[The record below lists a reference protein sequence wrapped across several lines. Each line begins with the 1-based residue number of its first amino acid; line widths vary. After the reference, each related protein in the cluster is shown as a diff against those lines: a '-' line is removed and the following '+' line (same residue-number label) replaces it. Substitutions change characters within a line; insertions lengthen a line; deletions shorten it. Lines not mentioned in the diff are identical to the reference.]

1 MRALSVDLGGTHAA
15 VALVEDR
22 TITSILNVELA
33 ENRWLGP
40 VLLQLSAAIWKIFD
54 DRTPEDHGISHFA
67 LGFPGIV
74 DSGVNRVAAI
84 NAKYEGAI
92 GFNFAAWAEREFGLN
107 LRLENDARLALLGEC
122 YTGAAQGKTDVV
134 MFTLGTGI
142 GGVAMMDGRLLHGK
156 HGQAG
161 VLGGHVPIIFNGR
174 ECTCGAI
181 GCAEAEAAGWS
192 LPRVCREWPGF
203 DSSAMASLEIN
214 FKNLFAAAATGDAV
228 ALAIRERCLHI
239 WSATAVA
246 AVHAFDPELILLGGG
261 VMENGDVILPYVQNY
276 VTRHA
281 WTPWGKV
288 CVAKAKLGSRAALLG
303 AVPLLQN
310 QISMETKQDIRNVR

>member
-15 VALVEDR
+15 VALVDDS
-22 TITSILNVELA
+22 TILSTVNVELK
-33 ENRWLGP
+33 ENRWIAP
-40 VLLQLSAAIWKIFD
+40 VLPQLSVAIRKLFGG
-54 DRTPEDHGISHFA
+54 RSPEDQGVSDLV

-74 DSGVNRVAAI
+74 DTRTNRVAAI

-92 GFNFAAWAEREFGLN
+92 GFDFPTWAQSEFGLR

-122 YTGAAQGKTDVV
+122 YAGAAQGQTDVV

-142 GGVAMMDGRLLHGK
+142 GGVAMMDGRPLHGK
-156 HGQAG
+156 HSQAG
-161 VLGGHVPIIFNGR
+161 LLGGHVPIVFNGR
-174 ECTCGAI
+174 VCTCGAI

-192 LPRVCREWPGF
+192 LPRVCHDWPGF
-203 DSSAMASLEIN
+203 SSSAMASMEIN

-228 ALAIRERCLHI
+228 ALAIRDRCLHI

-246 AVHAFDPELILLGGG
+246 AIHAFDPELILLGGG
-261 VMENGDVILPYVQNY
+261 VMGNGAVILPYVQDY

-288 CVAKAKLGSRAALLG
+288 RVAKAQLGSKAALLG

-310 QISMETKQDIRNVR
+310 RTSIETSQDVRNVR

>member
-15 VALVEDR
+15 VALVDDR
-22 TITSILNVELA
+22 TITRVLNVKLA

-40 VLLQLSAAIWKIFD
+40 VLPQLVVAIWKLFG
-54 DRTPEDHGISHFA
+54 DRKPEEQGISNLV

-74 DSGVNRVAAI
+74 DTRANRVAAI
-84 NAKYEGAI
+84 NAKYEGATD
-92 GFNFAAWAEREFGLN
+92 FDFVCWAEREFGLR
-107 LRLENDARLALLGEC
+107 LRLENDARLALLGES
-122 YTGAAQGKTDVV
+122 YAGAAQGKTDVV

-142 GGVAMMDGRLLHGK
+142 GGVAMMDGRPLHGK

-174 ECTCGAI
+174 VCTCGAI

-192 LPRVCREWPGF
+192 LPRVCHEWPAF
-203 DSSAMASLEIN
+203 SSSAMASMEIN
-214 FKNLFAAAATGDAV
+214 FKNLFAAAAAGDAV

-261 VMENGDVILPYVQNY
+261 VMENGEVILPYVQDY
-276 VTRHA
+276 VARYA

-288 CVAKAKLGSRAALLG
+288 RVAKARLGSQAALLG
-303 AVPLLQN
+303 AVPLLQD
-310 QISMETKQDIRNVR
+310 QISMELDQDMRNVR

>member
-15 VALVEDR
+15 VALVDDG
-22 TITSILNVELA
+22 TITNTLNVELA
-33 ENRWLGP
+33 ENRWLAP
-40 VLLQLSAAIWKIFD
+40 VLPQLSAAIWKLFGH
-54 DRTPEDHGISHFA
+54 RNPKEQGISNFV

-74 DSGVNRVAAI
+74 DTRANRVAAI

-92 GFNFAAWAEREFGLN
+92 GFDFPAWAEREFGLR

-122 YTGAAQGKTDVV
+122 YAGAAQGQTDVV

-142 GGVAMMDGRLLHGK
+142 GGVAMMDGRPLHGK

-174 ECTCGAI
+174 ACTCGAI

-192 LPRVCREWPGF
+192 LPRVCREWPEF
-203 DSSAMASLEIN
+203 SSSAIASMEIN
-214 FKNLFAAAATGDAV
+214 FKNLFAAAAAGDAV
-228 ALAIRERCLHI
+228 ALAIRDRCLHI

-261 VMENGDVILPYVQNY
+261 VMENGEVILPYVQDY
-276 VTRHA
+276 VSRHA

-288 CVAKAKLGSRAALLG
+288 RVAKAQLGSKAALLG
-303 AVPLLQN
+303 AVPLLRN
-310 QISMETKQDIRNVR
+310 QALIEMSQDMANVR

>member
-15 VALVEDR
+15 AALVDDCAIMS
-22 TITSILNVELA
+22 TLNVELP
-33 ENRWLGP
+33 ENRSLAP
-40 VLLQLSAAIWKIFD
+40 VLPQLSIAIRKLFGSHS
-54 DRTPEDHGISHFA
+54 PEEQGISDFV

-74 DSGVNRVAAI
+74 DTRTNRVAAI

-92 GFNFAAWAEREFGLN
+92 GFDFPAWAQREFGLQ

-122 YTGAAQGKTDVV
+122 YAGAAKGKTDVV

-142 GGVAMMDGRLLHGK
+142 GGVAMMDGRPLHGK

-161 VLGGHVPIIFNGR
+161 LLGGHVPIIFNGR
-174 ECTCGAI
+174 VCTCGAI

-192 LPRVCREWPGF
+192 LPQVCHEWPGF
-203 DSSAMASLEIN
+203 SASAMASMEIN
-214 FKNLFAAAATGDAV
+214 FKNLFAAGAAGDAV
-228 ALAIRERCLHI
+228 ALAIRDRCLHI

-246 AVHAFDPELILLGGG
+246 AIHAFDPELVLLGGG
-261 VMENGDVILPYVQNY
+261 VMENGEVILPYVQDY
-276 VTRHA
+276 VSRHA

-288 CVAKAKLGSRAALLG
+288 RVAKAQLGSKAALLG
-303 AVPLLQN
+303 AVPLLQDRTS
-310 QISMETKQDIRNVR
+310 IETSQDIKNVR